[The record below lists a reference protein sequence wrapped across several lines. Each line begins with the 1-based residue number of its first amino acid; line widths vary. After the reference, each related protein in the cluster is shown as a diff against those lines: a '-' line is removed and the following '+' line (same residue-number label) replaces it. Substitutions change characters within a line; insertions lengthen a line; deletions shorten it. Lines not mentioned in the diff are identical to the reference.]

1 MQSANLTAPPDT
13 ARRAAAERNFAPQ
26 LSGATR
32 VTLVADGAF
41 WLLGGTARFP
51 PGLRVMVG
59 GLACN
64 VSWMS
69 ADGSLL
75 HVITP
80 SVSRLC
86 PPGDACGYKQL
97 ELLPPADG
105 QFGSVPAATAGG
117 DPGSAFDAAAAAAAA
132 SGNRVALPAPG
143 RLRVACPPFCP
154 GQAPGGRPYATAVV
168 PATPG
173 GLLSDGANITLEAAL
188 GGRGDGRIDG
198 EVTVKRPR

>member
-1 MQSANLTAPPDT
+1 M
-13 ARRAAAERNFAPQ
+13 
-26 LSGATR
+26 
-32 VTLVADGAF
+32 TLVADGAF

-75 HVITP
+75 HVTTP

-97 ELLPPADG
+97 DLLPRQRRRRWLVCIVHPTAYHTASAPAR
-105 QFGSVPAATAGG
+105 
-117 DPGSAFDAAAAAAAA
+117 PGLF
-132 SGNRVALPAPG
+132 
-143 RLRVACPPFCP
+143 
-154 GQAPGGRPYATAVV
+154 
-168 PATPG
+168 
-173 GLLSDGANITLEAAL
+173 
-188 GGRGDGRIDG
+188 
-198 EVTVKRPR
+198 